1 LIAKCGLFL
10 GGGANPFIS
19 HKMQK
24 IEQTKVIDCKCIS
37 LSYDILIVFVK
48 LKLYQMRVSLSE
60 DGRGLLQ
67 VVVRNLDEEVVDLEP
82 M

>member
-1 LIAKCGLFL
+1 
-10 GGGANPFIS
+10 
-19 HKMQK
+19 
-24 IEQTKVIDCKCIS
+24 
-37 LSYDILIVFVK
+37 VK